1 MVLVALAV
9 LVFCYLLVVVSASGP
24 IELAAAQI
32 CSHQSE
38 RCESAKWSGTSPAR
52 LVIRWEICPG
62 QTGVG
67 NSTQLPLY
75 ALRKQYALPTTH
87 YAEDLQYHTPC
98 YSLPSLPS
106 LPSTTTTVTSKVFCI
121 PACLMHEKNIEACR
135 CLCVACYLDSPFS
148 MLLR

>member
-1 MVLVALAV
+1 MPRGQSSWLQLKYAHTSQKGAKVLNGAAHPLLDWSFAGKFVLVK
-9 LVFCYLLVVVSASGP
+9 LVWATVRSYRCTHYASNTHYP
-24 IELAAAQI
+24 
-32 CSHQSE
+32 
-38 RCESAKWSGTSPAR
+38 
-52 LVIRWEICPG
+52 
-62 QTGVG
+62 
-67 NSTQLPLY
+67 
-75 ALRKQYALPTTH
+75 LPTTQ